1 MTKST
6 AVLIVMLIAGALNFH
21 GTASA
26 DDSLRQLG
34 GYRPVS
40 VNDPDVVRAADFAT
54 SVISASSNSGP
65 VIRLRI
71 VQAWVVNGTNYR
83 LILELRNTNT
93 GRVVLL
99 CQVIVFEPL
108 STNNLELKSSL
119 CGPKRDICG
128 QTDMWQEMST
138 ILTSTRWLR
147 CDVIVF
153 DQPWTNTWE

>member
-71 VQAWVVNGTNYR
+71 VQA
-83 LILELRNTNT
+83 
-93 GRVVLL
+93 
-99 CQVIVFEPL
+99 
-108 STNNLELKSSL
+108 
-119 CGPKRDICG
+119 
-128 QTDMWQEMST
+128 
-138 ILTSTRWLR
+138 
-147 CDVIVF
+147 
-153 DQPWTNTWE
+153 

>member
-6 AVLIVMLIAGALNFH
+6 LVLIFMLITGALNFY

-26 DDSLRQLG
+26 DDYLNHRIFIRQAG
-34 GYRPVS
+34 GYNPAN

-54 SVISASSNSGP
+54 RAISASNSVP
-65 VIRLRI
+65 VIRIRI
-71 VQAWVVNGTNYR
+71 VQAWRQAVNGTNYR

-108 STNNLELKSSL
+108 STNTLELRSSL

-128 QTDMWQEMST
+128 QTDM
-138 ILTSTRWLR
+138 
-147 CDVIVF
+147 
-153 DQPWTNTWE
+153 

>member
-34 GYRPVS
+34 GYRPVT
-40 VNDPDVVRAADFAT
+40 VNDPDVVRVADFAT
-54 SVISASSNSGP
+54 TAISADSNSGP
-65 VIRLRI
+65 VIRIRILRAWT
-71 VQAWVVNGTNYR
+71 QAVAGTNYR

-99 CQVIVFEPL
+99 CQVIVFQPL

-128 QTDMWQEMST
+128 QTDM
-138 ILTSTRWLR
+138 
-147 CDVIVF
+147 
-153 DQPWTNTWE
+153 

>member
-6 AVLIVMLIAGALNFH
+6 TVLIFMLITGALNFY

-26 DDSLRQLG
+26 DDSLNHRIFIRQAG
-34 GYRPVS
+34 GYNPAN

-54 SVISASSNSGP
+54 RAISANNSVP

-71 VQAWVVNGTNYR
+71 VQAWKQVVNGTNYR

-93 GRVVLL
+93 GRDVLL
-99 CQVIVFEPL
+99 CQVIVFESL
-108 STNNLELKSSL
+108 STNTLELNSSL

-128 QTDMWQEMST
+128 QTDM
-138 ILTSTRWLR
+138 
-147 CDVIVF
+147 
-153 DQPWTNTWE
+153 